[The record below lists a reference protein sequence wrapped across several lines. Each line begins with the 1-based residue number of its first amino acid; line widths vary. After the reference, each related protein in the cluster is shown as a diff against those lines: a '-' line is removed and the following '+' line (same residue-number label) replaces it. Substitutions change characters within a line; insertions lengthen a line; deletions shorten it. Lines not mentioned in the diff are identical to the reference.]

1 MINPKKA
8 DPVDVEVGQRI
19 KIQRLQSGLSQTTLA
34 EKLGITFQQV
44 QKYEKGVNRVG
55 AGRLTKIAEVLGVPV
70 SSFFGADDAKT
81 PERRDRGTVSSPLN
95 LLTVPG
101 ALQLLRAYGR
111 LNNGRM
117 RRSIVDMVDNI
128 AAGRR

>member
-1 MINPKKA
+1 MINPKKP

-19 KIQRLQSGLSQTTLA
+19 KMQRLQSGLSQSTLA
-34 EKLGITFQQV
+34 EKLGVTFQQV
-44 QKYEKGVNRVG
+44 QKYERGVNRVG

-70 SSFFGADDAKT
+70 SSFFGAHDAKT
-81 PERRDRGTVSSPLN
+81 PKRRDRGTVSSPLN

-128 AAGRR
+128 AVGRR